1 MESPIGVS
9 GGVSLESALH
19 ELAEGGSIGDG
30 EDGCC
35 AVEEKDRDIK
45 GVIDVIVEATDAWRK
60 TRAVGVHFGPDLGA
74 ERMIEDGVIVDKGV
88 VGQKLEGGIK
98 AESRHVFL
106 DSIGFVGVVDVELQ
120 RHGLFHHVM
129 GEASPL
135 DQIFA
140 HDLVSAFF
148 APRDLCDVVEGI
160 DTRDKEVD
168 ADLFAER
175 ADVVKELAEG
185 GFHLGD
191 LCDGMG
197 RKLDLSAGFERDV
210 AVGESKAVV
219 IAVFYGGIFFTVAL
233 TQAVGD
239 VRDTALAAKG

>member
-19 ELAEGGSIGDG
+19 ELAEGGSVGDG

-35 AVEEKDRDIK
+35 AVEEEDRDIK
-45 GVIDVIVEATDAWRK
+45 CVINVIVEATDAWGKARS
-60 TRAVGVHFGPDLGA
+60 VGIHFGPDLGA
-74 ERMIEDGVIVDKGV
+74 ERMIEDGVVVDKGV

-98 AESRHVFL
+98 ADSRHVFL

-129 GEASPL
+129 GEAASL

-148 APRDLCDVVEGI
+148 APRDLCDIVEGI

-168 ADLFAER
+168 ADLFAKR
-175 ADVVKELAEG
+175 ADIVEELAEG
-185 GFHLGD
+185 RFHLGD
-191 LCDGMG
+191 LCDRMG
-197 RKLDLSAGFERDV
+197 GKLDLSAGFERDV
-210 AVGESKAVV
+210 AVGDRKGIV
-219 IAVFYGGIFFTVAL
+219 IAVFYGGIFFAVAR
-233 TQAVGD
+233 TQAIGN
-239 VRDTALAAKG
+239 VRDTALTAKR